1 MGFGL
6 TAGWAIPEHL
16 VIAKTASVDHTLF
29 LRLPLT
35 LVENRYVLAKI
46 DGNRVNKEGSVNII
60 KRIACMPGQV
70 IETREQQFFCNGCLI
85 GKGKPGYKALNKRLG
100 KDEFFL
106 TGDSDESFDSKYF
119 GLVNGSDIFYCLFP
133 VL

>member
-1 MGFGL
+1 
-6 TAGWAIPEHL
+6 
-16 VIAKTASVDHTLF
+16 
-29 LRLPLT
+29 
-35 LVENRYVLAKI
+35 
-46 DGNRVNKEGSVNII
+46 
-60 KRIACMPGQV
+60 MPGQV

-85 GKGKPGYKALNKRLG
+85 GKKKPGYKAVTLNKRLG

-119 GLVNGSDIFYCLFP
+119 GLVHGSDILYCLFP